1 MDQSRRNLDSLF
13 LLDANL
19 SFILGSLALLSPHAA
34 VEVFSEYG
42 YNHGAHEAL
51 RLYGCLKIAVG
62 WMLFRIR
69 NLDDGHFRKSICEAL
84 GFCYAL
90 QALAVC
96 RAQFTD
102 RHSMIN
108 WVLLVGL
115 SILCGLYLNFRF
127 GRGGHLIKVYELP
140 FSSRSIV

>member
-1 MDQSRRNLDSLF
+1 MDQSRRNLDNLF

-19 SFILGSLALLSPHAA
+19 SLAFGLIAVLSPHALVA
-34 VEVFSEYG
+34 AMSEYG

-62 WMLFRIR
+62 WILFRIR
-69 NLDDGHFRKSICEAL
+69 NIDDGRFRKSICEAL

-90 QALAVC
+90 QALTVC

-102 RHSMIN
+102 RHSIIN
-108 WVLLVGL
+108 WVAIFILFA
-115 SILCGLYLNFRF
+115 LCGLYLNFRF
-127 GRGGHLIKVYELP
+127 SQGGNLIKVYELP
-140 FSSRSIV
+140 SSSRGLA